1 MSDCKRSDLDSFE
14 AVAGN
19 GLINRRALLGRGIA
33 LAGATTAGAEYL
45 PSGILFHGARK
56 MPFGQG
62 GKA

>member
-1 MSDCKRSDLDSFE
+1 LRPRS
-14 AVAGN
+14 
-19 GLINRRALLGRGIA
+19 GRGFIA
-33 LAGATTAGAEYL
+33 LDNGQAAGAEYL